1 MSKQQVAELIDNAAR
16 GLLLNDM
23 RVLESATSGLLMQLS
38 DGWNDPVTRNFCFK
52 ALLEVGKHLGRK
64 DLMKEASNHFVM
76 TKNALTGTE
85 EPDKIKKISL
95 ARLEVVDEA
104 IERESCKFRM
114 ISFLC
119 DPQFVDVDDLT
130 WDRRKL
136 TTLSLFEMTERLID
150 LKDNIETGSRSKSE
164 PLVMAASALVFYVNQ
179 GFTDIMEYGLW
190 VRNNAESLLSG
201 RMEVPSDLRTKA
213 LCEISDIE
221 KTLPSHE
228 VQKAFDRLSRMSVLA
243 TQFHDVTLAG
253 GAGEGGSKTQPRQ
266 KRSSSFAL

>member
-1 MSKQQVAELIDNAAR
+1 MSTQQVVDLIDNAAK
-16 GLLLNDM
+16 GLLLNDV

-38 DGWNDPVTRNFCFK
+38 DGWIDPVTRNLCFK

-64 DLMKEASNHFVM
+64 DRLTDASNLFVM
-76 TKNALTGTE
+76 TKNALTR

-104 IERESCKFRM
+104 IERESCEFRM

-150 LKDNIETGSRSKSE
+150 LKDNIETCSRSKSE

-179 GFTDIMEYGLW
+179 GFTDVMEYGLW

-201 RMEVPSDLRTKA
+201 RTEVPSDLRTKA
-213 LCEISDIE
+213 LCEISYIE
-221 KTLPSHE
+221 KELSSHK
-228 VQKAFDRLSRMSVLA
+228 VQKAFDRLSRISALPR
-243 TQFHDVTLAG
+243 QFHDVTLVG